1 MVGQLGFK
9 LAIELGKKIFGKGDA
24 RTNPNPE
31 SFPELLRKQ
40 LDKSS
45 ASPAAPVPAPLP
57 QAPQGLQV
65 MAPTVVADVPIAAAV
80 NAYRRLDN
88 VWPGR
93 WVDTGLISSHQAP

>member
-1 MVGQLGFK
+1 
-9 LAIELGKKIFGKGDA
+9 
-24 RTNPNPE
+24 
-31 SFPELLRKQ
+31 
-40 LDKSS
+40 
-45 ASPAAPVPAPLP
+45 
-57 QAPQGLQV
+57 